1 MAGTPNPPTQANKV
15 VVAFLDGRRVRGYV
29 YNFSA
34 LRDAFSVFPQ
44 ENSRKQDAVEIKMKD
59 LKAIFFVKDFA
70 GNREYQDDALPEL
83 LKRGRKIEAAFSDGE
98 TLVGTTEAY
107 HQQKSGFF
115 MFLADPKSNNTRVFV
130 VNKNLRHIKFL

>member
-1 MAGTPNPPTQANKV
+1 M

-34 LRDAFSVFPQ
+34 VRDAFSVFPQ
-44 ENSRKQDAVEIKMKD
+44 ENSRKQDAVEVKMKD

-70 GNREYQDDALPEL
+70 GNREYQDDPLPEL

-98 TLVGTTEAY
+98 KLVGATEAY
-107 HQQKSGFF
+107 HPHKSGFF
-115 MFLADPKSNNTRVFV
+115 MFLADSKSNNIRVFV